1 MKVDGRCH
9 CGRVTYEAEINP
21 DHVVICHCTDCQQQT
36 SSAFSLGMPVDKN
49 GFSLEGQ
56 PAVMTKTA
64 ESGNESRAYRCPT
77 CAVWTHTTTD
87 GSPDM
92 VIVRPSTLD
101 DTRWVKPVAQIFVR
115 SAMPWAK
122 LTVPHSYEEEFDD
135 PAEIV
140 ETFRSS
146 GILDTIS

>member
-1 MKVDGRCH
+1 
-9 CGRVTYEAEINP
+9 
-21 DHVVICHCTDCQQQT
+21 
-36 SSAFSLGMPVDKN
+36 
-49 GFSLEGQ
+49 
-56 PAVMTKTA
+56 
-64 ESGNESRAYRCPT
+64 
-77 CAVWTHTTTD
+77 
-87 GSPDM
+87 M